1 MTIDN
6 KQSERIETSSKKMAS
21 WAFGDIIGYYLGT
34 AYVSFIFFFYEVEIG
49 LSVLLIGLALII
61 FAIWNALNDPL
72 VGYLTDKPFKW
83 TKKRGYRYPWI
94 MIGVFPTLLCYF
106 LLYTPP
112 VASDQ
117 VTIFLYMV
125 IALCLF
131 DFFFSL
137 FGVHFYG
144 SFTMQFRSD
153 EERRKASA
161 YTNIIPGIGVLGVS
175 IIPPIFIVFGDIESY
190 ALAALFVIIIL
201 VICAIISIPGVR
213 ETEEIKNIY
222 IEGYK
227 AAEDASFLKTAKIS
241 FKHRNFTVYTIAI
254 LMYSIGSGLFVASE
268 LYYLKDILGVPYSYA
283 LYTVLGSTIAFILT
297 VPVWYYI
304 AKKIGHAQTFYLGA
318 LFFALALIPFIF
330 ITTFLGYFIAYI
342 IIGIGFSAMVFI
354 QYAIFADVNDEVAL
368 TMGKRLESTLAGIRT
383 VIFRIAIVFQA
394 IIIAVVHIATGYKP
408 KGIQTDLALWGV
420 RVHGAVIPA
429 IFCFIA
435 FLILIIW
442 YDLKDEKKE
451 KLFAALKEKGLK

>member
-1 MTIDN
+1 MTIEN
-6 KQSERIETSSKKMAS
+6 NQSERIETSSKKMAS
-21 WAFGDIIGYYLGT
+21 WAFGDIIGFYLET
-34 AYVSFIFFFYEVEIG
+34 AYITFIFFFYEVEIG

-83 TKKRGYRYPWI
+83 TKRRGYRFPWI
-94 MIGVFPTLLCYF
+94 MIGVFPTLVCYF

-112 VASDQ
+112 AASDQ
-117 VTIFLYMV
+117 MTIFLYMV
-125 IALCLF
+125 ITLCLF

-190 ALAALFVIIIL
+190 ALAALFVVIIL
-201 VICAIISIPGVR
+201 VVCAIILIPGVR

-222 IEGYK
+222 IQGYR
-227 AAEDASFLKTAKIS
+227 AAEDATFLKTVKIS
-241 FKHRNFTVYTIAI
+241 FKHKNFAVYTIAI
-254 LMYSIGSGLFVASE
+254 LIFSIGSGLFTASE
-268 LYYLKDILGVPYSYA
+268 LYYLRDILGVPYSYA
-283 LYTVLGSTIAFILT
+283 LYTILGSTISFILT
-297 VPVWYYI
+297 VPLWFYV

-354 QYAIFADVNDEVAL
+354 QYAIFADINDEVAL

-394 IIIAVVHIATGYKP
+394 IIITVVHIATGYNP
-408 KGIQTDLALWGV
+408 
-420 RVHGAVIPA
+420 
-429 IFCFIA
+429 
-435 FLILIIW
+435 
-442 YDLKDEKKE
+442 E
-451 KLFAALKEKGLK
+451 

>member
-1 MTIDN
+1 MTIEN

-21 WAFGDIIGYYLGT
+21 WAFGDIIGYYLST

-61 FAIWNALNDPL
+61 FAIWNAVNDPL

-117 VTIFLYMV
+117 MTIFLYMV
-125 IALCLF
+125 ITLCLF
-131 DFFFSL
+131 DFFYSL

-190 ALAALFVIIIL
+190 ALAALFVVIIL
-201 VICAIISIPGVR
+201 VICAIILIPGVR

-222 IEGYK
+222 IQGYK
-227 AAEDASFLKTAKIS
+227 AADDATFLKTIKIS
-241 FKHRNFTVYTIAI
+241 FKHKNFTVYTIAI
-254 LMYSIGSGLFVASE
+254 LMFSIGAGLFTASE

-283 LYTVLGSTIAFILT
+283 LFTVLGSTIAFTLT
-297 VPVWYYI
+297 VPIWFYI

-342 IIGIGFSAMVFI
+342 IIGIGFSAMAFI
-354 QYAIFADVNDEVAL
+354 QYAIFADINDEVAL

-383 VIFRIAIVFQA
+383 VIYRISIVFQA
-394 IIIAVVHIATGYKP
+394 IIIAVVHIATGYNP
-408 KGIQTDLALWGV
+408 EGTQTDLALWGV
-420 RVHGAVIPA
+420 RVHGALIPA
-429 IFCFIA
+429 IFCFIT

-442 YDLKDEKKE
+442 YDLKDEKKAE
-451 KLFAALKEKGLK
+451 LFAALKEKGLK

>member
-1 MTIDN
+1 MTIEN
-6 KQSERIETSSKKMAS
+6 KQPERIETSSKKMAS
-21 WAFGDIIGYYLGT
+21 WAFGDIIGYYLET
-34 AYVSFIFFFYEVEIG
+34 AYITFIFFFYEVEIG

-61 FAIWNALNDPL
+61 FAIWNAINDPL

-83 TKKRGYRYPWI
+83 TEKRGYRFPWI

-112 VASDQ
+112 TASDQ
-117 VTIFLYMV
+117 ITIFIYM
-125 IALCLF
+125 IITLCLF
-131 DFFFSL
+131 DLFYSL

-161 YTNIIPGIGVLGVS
+161 YTNIIPGIGVLGIS

-190 ALAALFVIIIL
+190 ALAALFVVIIL
-201 VICAIISIPGVR
+201 VICAIILIPGVR

-222 IEGYK
+222 IQAYE
-227 AAEDASFLKTAKIS
+227 AAEDATFLKTVKIS
-241 FKHRNFTVYTIAI
+241 FKHKNFAVYTFAI
-254 LMYSIGSGLFVASE
+254 LMFSIGAGLFTASE

-297 VPVWYYI
+297 VPLWFYI

-330 ITTFLGYFIAYI
+330 IRTFFGYFIAYM
-342 IIGIGFSAMVFI
+342 IIGIGYSAMVFI

-383 VIFRIAIVFQA
+383 VIYRISIVFQA
-394 IIIAVVHIATGYKP
+394 IIIAVVHIATGYNPEGTK
-408 KGIQTDLALWGV
+408 TDLALWGI
-420 RVHGAVIPA
+420 RVHGALIPA
-429 IFCFIA
+429 ILCFIT

-442 YDLKDEKKE
+442 YDLKDEKKAE
-451 KLFAALKEKGLK
+451 LFAALKDKGLK